1 MKKPIGE
8 LRPSQLLFTFGVGAI
23 VDLPK
28 ISAMVMG
35 LDEWDVRQ
43 CSVLLEDRLLVEVRR
58 KLGAQ
63 VEALRRPPAQ
73 HDDDV
78 VDPSA
83 PPLGVPV
90 VPFPRWLRCPR
101 CDTLAT
107 AESGVFQ
114 LVEDD
119 FRSDRTRFVHVA
131 CPRGGGRSVD
141 ALNVRFLLACRE
153 GHLADFPWIEY
164 LYRGQPPSGPVSLTL
179 SEQGP
184 GGDAADIWVKDTRP
198 NPPVSRP
205 LGDAFGTDF
214 NCPSCYPH
222 LRRLSL
228 PACSSKAKVILLGAS
243 NSWFAVT
250 ISALSI
256 PSAVDRLAL
265 AVEQLWTR
273 LADIPSL
280 EVLKYVASPDR
291 MASLGEFSAEQIWEA
306 IQQRRRATPTTL
318 DAPADLR
325 VAEWRALTH
334 PELLPTTN
342 HFKAES
348 VNPPRGYEQFFK
360 KTTLV
365 QRLREV
371 RALVGFSRIE
381 SPGDFGDGSEE
392 SSVPIAP
399 LARDSATWVP
409 AVEVNGE
416 GIFLQFDEAMV
427 EAWSRRPEVQ
437 ELEMRFRAAH
447 RQWRQIRNRQPID
460 AGFPGIR
467 HILVHSFSHALMRQ
481 LSLGCGYAA
490 ASIRERLYTLDAS
503 QPNGPMA
510 GVLIYTSAGDSE
522 GTLGG
527 LVSLGEPE
535 KLGEHVAKALEA
547 MELCASDPLCSEHQ
561 PGRDGLTLHGACCH
575 ACLFAPETSC
585 ERANRYLDRSVLGE
599 TFSINRLGF
608 FCERMP

>member
-23 VDLPK
+23 VDLPR
-28 ISAMVMG
+28 ISALVMG
-35 LDEWDVRQ
+35 LDEWDARQ
-43 CSVLLEDRLLVEVRR
+43 CPVLVEDRLLVEVRR
-58 KLGAQ
+58 RLGAQ
-63 VEALRRPPAQ
+63 VEALRRPPTQ
-73 HDDDV
+73 PEDDV

-83 PPLGVPV
+83 PPVGVPV

-114 LVEDD
+114 LVEDE

-131 CPRGGGRSVD
+131 CARGGRGSVD

-153 GHLADFPWIEY
+153 GHLSDFPWVAY
-164 LYRGQPPSGPVSLTL
+164 LYRGQAPSGPVSLTL

-184 GGDAADIWVKDTRP
+184 SGDAADIWVKDIRP
-198 NPPVSRP
+198 NPPVLRP
-205 LGDAFGTDF
+205 LAEAFGTEF
-214 NCPSCYPH
+214 ECPSCYPH
-222 LRRLSL
+222 LRRRS
-228 PACSSKAKVILLGAS
+228 PPTCASKAKVILLGAS

-250 ISALSI
+250 MSALSI
-256 PSAVDRLAL
+256 PSAVDRLGL
-265 AVEQLWTR
+265 AVEQLWNR

-280 EVLKYVASPDR
+280 EVLRYVAAPDR
-291 MASLGEFSAEQIWEA
+291 MTALADFPAEQVWDA
-306 IQQRRRATPTTL
+306 IEQRRKATPGQL
-318 DAPADLR
+318 NAPADLR
-325 VAEWRALTH
+325 VAEWHALTQ
-334 PELLPTTN
+334 PERLPTTG

-348 VNPPRGYEQFFK
+348 VAPPRGFEQFFK

-381 SPGDFGDGSEE
+381 SPGDFGDGPGE

-399 LARDSATWVP
+399 LSREAATWVP

-427 EAWSRRPEVQ
+427 EAWCRRPDVEG
-437 ELEMRFRAAH
+437 LERRFRAAH
-447 RQWRQIRNRQPID
+447 RQWRHLRNRQPED

-467 HILVHSFSHALMRQ
+467 HILVHTFSHALMRQ

-490 ASIRERLYTLDAS
+490 ASLRERLYTRDAG

-527 LVSLGEPE
+527 LVSLGDPE

-547 MELCASDPLCSEHQ
+547 MELCASDPLCAEHP
-561 PGRDGLTLHGACCH
+561 PGKDGLTLHGACCH

-599 TFSINRLGF
+599 TFASANLGF
-608 FCERMP
+608 FNASH

>member
-1 MKKPIGE
+1 MKKPVGE

-28 ISAMVMG
+28 ISALVMG
-35 LDEWDVRQ
+35 LDEWDSRQ
-43 CSVLLEDRLLVEVRR
+43 CAVLLEDRLLIEVRR

-63 VEALRRPPAQ
+63 VEALRRPPSQ
-73 HDDDV
+73 MDDDV
-78 VDPSA
+78 VDPAA
-83 PPLGVPV
+83 PPIGVPV

-114 LVEDD
+114 LMEDE

-164 LYRGQPPSGPVSLTL
+164 LYRGQPPTGPVSLTL

-198 NPPVSRP
+198 SPSVSRP
-205 LGDAFGTDF
+205 LGDAFGTEF
-214 NCPSCYPH
+214 ECPSCFPH
-222 LRRLSL
+222 LRRRT
-228 PACSSKAKVILLGAS
+228 AAVCNSKAKVILLGAS

-250 ISALSI
+250 LSALSI

-265 AVEQLWTR
+265 AVEQQWTR
-273 LADIPSL
+273 LGDVPSL
-280 EVLKYVASPDR
+280 EVLRYVASPDR
-291 MASLGEFSAEQIWEA
+291 MPSLGAFSPESIWDA
-306 IQQRRRATPTTL
+306 IQRRRI
-318 DAPADLR
+318 APQNHAEGPPDLR
-325 VAEWRALTH
+325 VAEWLALTE
-334 PELLPTTN
+334 PEQLPSTQN
-342 HFKAES
+342 FRAES
-348 VNPPRGYEQFFK
+348 VSPPRGFEQFFK

-365 QRLREV
+365 HRLREV

-381 SPGDFGDGSEE
+381 SPGDFSDGADGTG
-392 SSVPIAP
+392 VPIAP
-399 LARDSATWVP
+399 MSREPATWVP

-416 GIFLQFDEAMV
+416 GIFLQFDEAV
-427 EAWSRRPEVQ
+427 VDSWCRRPEVQ
-437 ELEMRFRAAH
+437 ELEMRFLAAH
-447 RQWRQIRNRQPID
+447 RNWRLIRNRTPPE

-467 HILVHSFSHALMRQ
+467 DILIHSFSHALMRQ

-490 ASIRERLYTLDAS
+490 ASIRERLYTLKPGH
-503 QPNGPMA
+503 PNGPMA

-527 LVSLGEPE
+527 LVSLGEPG
-535 KLGEHVAKALEA
+535 KLGEHVGRALEA
-547 MELCASDPLCSEHQ
+547 MELCASDPLCAEHQ
-561 PGRDGLTLHGACCH
+561 PGRDGLSLHGACCH

-599 TFSINRLGF
+599 TFAGNMLGF
-608 FCERMP
+608 FRVGTS